1 MLSDVRVHSV
11 ELTVDERTDRLVR
24 DQWNLLAHAGLPSQ
38 ARHKGASNRPHITMA
53 LTATMTP
60 DVAAALGSTF
70 AGLPIPVTVGGLVV
84 FGGRRFVLARL
95 AVPSIELL
103 RLQRSAM
110 GALIDPVDP
119 HETFGPGAWTPHIT
133 LARRLTA
140 QQLADALTELGE
152 VRPIRG
158 ALVRARRWDMSA
170 KQEQWIES
178 PEPVE
183 PPS

>member
-1 MLSDVRVHSV
+1 MRSDVRVHSV

-24 DQWNLLAHAGLPSQ
+24 DQWHLLAHAGLPSQ
-38 ARHKGASNRPHITMA
+38 AWHKGGSNRPHVTMA

-60 DVAAALGSTF
+60 DVVAALGSAF

-84 FGGRRFVLARL
+84 FGTRRFVLARL
-95 AVPSIELL
+95 AVPSVELL
-103 RLQRSAM
+103 QLQRSAM

-158 ALVRARRWDMSA
+158 ALVGARRWDMSA
-170 KQEQWIES
+170 KQEQWIE
-178 PEPVE
+178 PVQ
-183 PPS
+183 PPC